1 MTFRES
7 QVVHETPDY
16 WVLDT
21 LKPGWFEVYRKG
33 ITHSTRCATV
43 SDSAQ
48 PEKAR
53 SDAVVECNRRQLACT
68 PAR

>member
-43 SDSAQ
+43 SDSTQ
-48 PEKAR
+48 WGKAR
-53 SDAVVECNRRQLACT
+53 ADAVAECNRRQTACT
-68 PAR
+68 LTR